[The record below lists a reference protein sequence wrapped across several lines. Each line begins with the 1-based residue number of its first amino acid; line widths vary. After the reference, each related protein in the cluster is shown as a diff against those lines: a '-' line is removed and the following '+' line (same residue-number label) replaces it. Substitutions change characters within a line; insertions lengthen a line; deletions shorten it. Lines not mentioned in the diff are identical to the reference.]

1 MLPLSRLSLS
11 HVHVLRVAI
20 SGYFSQRVACFTH
33 SVGRVVFAC
42 LVVLVGCGR
51 VFRGFSPGVGCCG
64 VDIFGLAG
72 AGLAACARRGVN

>member
-1 MLPLSRLSLS
+1 MRCGCLPSSHPSL
-11 HVHVLRVAI
+11 LRVAV
-20 SGYFSQRVACFTH
+20 SCFFSQRVACFTH

-64 VDIFGLAG
+64 VDIFGLVG
-72 AGLAACARRGVN
+72 AGLAACSRRGVN